1 MMFPKRLLSTGV
13 MIFVG
18 LGAPACSSDEANGS
32 LGSERDASSS
42 IVVGTDAKEE
52 SAHRADDASAPN
64 DFAEGPDSTSPADA
78 TLPTDATSD
87 APLFSDFEPLGDAGY
102 LDVNLYAGNPPNF
115 KADAPPETIGAGG
128 RIYSVSV
135 PTLRRYPLNLAKATG
150 IGLIVFP
157 GGGYDHLDIEN
168 HATALANRM
177 GPTGVAVF
185 GLKYRVTPGTDD
197 VQRDALLDANRA
209 VRLVRS
215 QAARWGILPDRLGV
229 VSYSAGSHLSMSLAG
244 HFDAGRSNDPDP
256 VERES
261 SRPTFIAAMCTWAFG
276 STMSPFTFLA
286 TTPPTFMCHAQDDTT
301 APIALAMQIEKQLQ
315 TLGVLV
321 HLEVYPTGG
330 HNAFNVGDNVP
341 GRDWP
346 DKLMPWL
353 RDNHVVPVP

>member
-1 MMFPKRLLSTGV
+1 VTRLLLWTG
-13 MIFVG
+13 IIIIAG
-18 LGAPACSSDEANGS
+18 LSSSACSTDEANRPG
-32 LGSERDASSS
+32 GPAPDASSS
-42 IVVGTDAKEE
+42 IVPGTDARDE
-52 SAHRADDASAPN
+52 SAHLVDDASAPS
-64 DFAEGPDSTSPADA
+64 DFAERLDATSGADA
-78 TLPTDATSD
+78 TLVTDATSD
-87 APLFSDFEPLGDAGY
+87 APLFSEFDPLGDAGY
-102 LDVNLYAGNPPNF
+102 LEVNLYPGNPPNF
-115 KADAPPETIGAGG
+115 KANAPAETIGVGG

-215 QAARWGILPDRLGV
+215 EAEKWGVLPDRLGV

-301 APIALAMQIEKQLQ
+301 APIAPAMQIEKQLQ
-315 TLGVLV
+315 ALGVLV
-321 HLEVYPTGG
+321 HLEIYPTGG